1 MAVDNLPRMLRT
13 RTAAAL
19 LLAAVA
25 VAWGAI
31 PLIVRGDVPWQH
43 LVASRIWLGAATLIV
58 ILLIRG
64 RRRLPRR
71 HRGRIVVSGLLLAV
85 HWASFFLAVTETT
98 VAVALAI
105 LYLGPVTASAL
116 APWVLGERVR
126 PQVYVGLGIALVGV
140 LVVVRPEAPV
150 GVSGVLAAIVSGAT
164 LAALMLIAKP
174 AAESVGPLV
183 VATGELTIA
192 AVMLTPWA
200 IEAAVESSGSWP
212 QMVVLGVLLTGIAD
226 LIYWRAM
233 QRLPVAGV
241 SVLMYLE
248 PASAVVWAA
257 VFLSEPAG
265 LAAWLGISLVL
276 TGGLLSAGS
285 WTRADKAVGV
295 PAAL

>member
-1 MAVDNLPRMLRT
+1 MLQT
-13 RTAAAL
+13 RIAAAL
-19 LLAAVA
+19 MLAAVA

-43 LVASRIWLGAATLIV
+43 LVASRIWLGAITLIV
-58 ILLIRG
+58 ILLLRG
-64 RRRLPRR
+64 RRRFPRR
-71 HRGRIVVSGLLLAV
+71 HRVRIAVSGVLLAV

-105 LYLGPVTASAL
+105 LYLGPIVASAL
-116 APWVLGERVR
+116 APKLLGERVR
-126 PQVYVGLGIALVGV
+126 PRVYAGLGIALAGV
-140 LVVVRPEAPV
+140 LMVVRPEAPASV
-150 GVSGVLAAIVSGAT
+150 TGLVAAVVSGAT

-174 AAESVGPLV
+174 AAESVGALV

-192 AVMLTPWA
+192 ALVLTPWA
-200 IEAAVESSGSWP
+200 VEAAIESSDYWL
-212 QMVVLGVLLTGIAD
+212 QMLVLGVLLTGIAD
-226 LIYWRAM
+226 LIYWGAM

-257 VFLSEPAG
+257 VFLAEPAG
-265 LAAWLGISLVL
+265 LIAWIGIALVL
-276 TGGLLSAGS
+276 IGGVLSATS
-285 WTRADKAVGV
+285 TTRAEEAVGI

>member
-1 MAVDNLPRMLRT
+1 MLQT
-13 RTAAAL
+13 RIAAAL
-19 LLAAVA
+19 MLAAVA

-43 LVASRIWLGAATLIV
+43 LVASRIWLGAITLIV
-58 ILLIRG
+58 ILLLRG
-64 RRRLPRR
+64 RRRFPRR
-71 HRGRIVVSGLLLAV
+71 HRARIAVSGVLLAI

-105 LYLGPVTASAL
+105 LYLGPIVASAL
-116 APWVLGERVR
+116 APRLLGERVR
-126 PQVYVGLGIALVGV
+126 PRVYVGLGIALVGV
-140 LVVVRPEAPV
+140 LMVVRPEAPASV
-150 GVSGVLAAIVSGAT
+150 TGLVAAVVSGAT

-174 AAESVGPLV
+174 AAESVGALV

-192 AVMLTPWA
+192 ALVLTPWA
-200 IEAAVESSGSWP
+200 VEAAIESSDYWL
-212 QMVVLGVLLTGIAD
+212 QMLVLGVLLTGIAD
-226 LIYWRAM
+226 LIYWGAM

-257 VFLSEPAG
+257 LFLAEPAG
-265 LAAWLGISLVL
+265 LIAWIGIALVL
-276 TGGLLSAGS
+276 IGGVLSATS
-285 WTRADKAVGV
+285 TTRAEEAVGI